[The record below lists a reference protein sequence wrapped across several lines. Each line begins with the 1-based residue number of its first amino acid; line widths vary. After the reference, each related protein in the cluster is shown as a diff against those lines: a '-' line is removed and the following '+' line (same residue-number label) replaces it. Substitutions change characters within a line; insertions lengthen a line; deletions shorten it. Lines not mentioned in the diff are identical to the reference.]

1 MSSPAK
7 HNLFKDKDIIF
18 STIFVFVFIGLL
30 KFSVVHIPHM
40 DPISAALED
49 FEISDIVYQFTRDK
63 SAEDSNSPV
72 VIVSI
77 GDTREQIAEQIEV
90 INSFQPKVV
99 ALDAYF
105 LNPRDSATDLALLSA
120 FSHTKN
126 LVVGGY
132 VEEDEA
138 TKKLKLMKS
147 FSPVEE
153 VSHTAFVNFVGE
165 ENKTIRLFKPQLEVD
180 GDTVNSFAS
189 EIVRLANK
197 EKYEHLMARGKKTE
211 MINYNK
217 SPAQYVPVLS
227 LDEIRADNSA
237 LAFLKD
243 KIVIIGAT
251 NFTDLNDL
259 HFTPMNSRMA
269 GRSKPD
275 MPGAFIHANTV
286 EMILSEA
293 YVNKIPDWVVLLISI
308 VLTYLS
314 VVFYI
319 HYYVENHIWY
329 HLVAK
334 LYQFALI
341 AVLLFLEIF
350 LLNKFNLRF
359 SDKIILIP
367 IVLSV
372 DLLYFYDAFV
382 KWLHKRFGY
391 HTYFLKGHH

>member
-153 VSHTAFVNFVGE
+153 VA
-165 ENKTIRLFKPQLEVD
+165 
-180 GDTVNSFAS
+180 
-189 EIVRLANK
+189 
-197 EKYEHLMARGKKTE
+197 
-211 MINYNK
+211 
-217 SPAQYVPVLS
+217 
-227 LDEIRADNSA
+227 
-237 LAFLKD
+237 
-243 KIVIIGAT
+243 
-251 NFTDLNDL
+251 
-259 HFTPMNSRMA
+259 
-269 GRSKPD
+269 
-275 MPGAFIHANTV
+275 
-286 EMILSEA
+286 IL
-293 YVNKIPDWVVLLISI
+293 PL
-308 VLTYLS
+308 
-314 VVFYI
+314 
-319 HYYVENHIWY
+319 
-329 HLVAK
+329 
-334 LYQFALI
+334 
-341 AVLLFLEIF
+341 
-350 LLNKFNLRF
+350 
-359 SDKIILIP
+359 
-367 IVLSV
+367 
-372 DLLYFYDAFV
+372 
-382 KWLHKRFGY
+382 
-391 HTYFLKGHH
+391 

>member
-49 FEISDIVYQFTRDK
+49 FEISDLVYQFTRDK
-63 SAEDSNSPV
+63 SAENSNSPV

-105 LNPRDSATDLALLSA
+105 LSPRDSATDLALLSA
-120 FSHTKN
+120 FSRTKN
-126 LVVGGY
+126 LVVGAY
-132 VEEDEA
+132 VKAQE
-138 TKKLKLMKS
+138 TTGKLKLMKS
-147 FSPVEE
+147 FGPVGE
-153 VSHTAFVNFVGE
+153 VSNTAFVNFVGE
-165 ENKTIRLFKPQLEVD
+165 ENKTIRLFKPQLEVE
-180 GDTVNSFAS
+180 GDTINSFAA
-189 EIVRLANK
+189 EIVRLADK
-197 EKYEHLMARGKKTE
+197 GKYEHLMARGKKTE
-211 MINYNK
+211 LINYNK

-259 HFTPMNSRMA
+259 HFTPMNPRMA

-359 SDKIILIP
+359 SDKIILVP

-391 HTYFLKGHH
+391 NTYFLKGHH